1 MIKKLIN
8 TFKNKLNEE
17 FTKNIFVVLSGST
30 VALALPII
38 GSLWLTRIYSPALD
52 FTPLAL
58 FVGFCYTLSAL
69 GNSHYISAILVAD
82 SDEDSSKLFSL
93 SMLIDV
99 FLTLVIFLVIFFFL
113 DKIIV
118 FFNASNT
125 FYYTIWL
132 IPLTFFV
139 MGLNA
144 AFTQWAYRYK
154 EFKII
159 SANRAFRAFVTVL
172 FQTFFG
178 VYFKNTQGLIIGF
191 FIGQL
196 VAVLML
202 TYRCIKIDKTLL
214 SLNNYNGLKQLAIK
228 YKVFLKFQTFSDVIN
243 TLTQQM
249 PNFLLS
255 KFAINPADLGLYGQ
269 ANRVI
274 MAPSSLIT
282 GSVADVFKQKA
293 NEDFQKNGN
302 AITIFKKTRK
312 LLFSIMIIPCLILA
326 IFGPSIFALL
336 FGEEWRGSGVYAQI
350 IMIMVFPKFIVSSLS
365 YMYIIARKQREDFYL
380 HLYVLGSTLISFY
393 IGYKLFETT
402 EAMLLFFSINYAIIY
417 GIYYVRSYK
426 FAKGNLIKNEE

>member
-8 TFKNKLNEE
+8 TLKTKLNED

-58 FVGFCYTLSAL
+58 FVSFCYTLSAL

-82 SDEDSSKLFSL
+82 TDEDSSKLFSL

-99 FLTLVIFLVIFFFL
+99 FLTILIFLIIFFFT
-113 DKIIV
+113 DSIIN
-118 FFNASNT
+118 FFKASNT

-132 IPLTFFV
+132 IPLTVFV

-154 EFKII
+154 KFKVV
-159 SANRAFRAFVTVL
+159 SANRAFRALITVL

-178 VYFKNTQGLIIGF
+178 IYFKNIQGLILGF

-196 VAVLML
+196 LAVLVL
-202 TYRCIKIDKTLL
+202 TYNCLKIDNNLL
-214 SLNNYNGLKQLAIK
+214 SFQSYKGLKSLAIK
-228 YKVFLKFQTFSDVIN
+228 YKIFLKFQTFSDVIN
-243 TLTQQM
+243 TVTQQM

-255 KFAINPADLGLYGQ
+255 KFAISPADLGLYGQ

-274 MAPSSLIT
+274 IAPSSLIT

-302 AITIFKKTRK
+302 AIGIFKKTRK
-312 LLFSIMIIPCLILA
+312 LLFFVMIIPSILVA
-326 IFGPSIFALL
+326 IFGPSIFAFL
-336 FGEEWRGSGVYAQI
+336 FGEEWRQSGVYGQI

-365 YMYIIARKQREDFYL
+365 YMYIIARKQKENFYL
-380 HLYVLGSTLISFY
+380 HIYILISTLLSFY
-393 IGYKLFETT
+393 LGYYFFKTT
-402 EAMLLFFSINYAIIY
+402 EAMLLFFSINYAVIY
-417 GIYYVRSYK
+417 FIYYLRSYT
-426 FAKGNLIKNEE
+426 FAKGKS

>member
-1 MIKKLIN
+1 MIDIIKE
-8 TFKNKLNEE
+8 KLNEE
-17 FTKNIFVVLSGST
+17 FTRNIFVVLSGST
-30 VALALPII
+30 AALALPII
-38 GSLWLTRIYSPALD
+38 GSLWLTRLYSPALD
-52 FTPLAL
+52 FTPLTL

-93 SMLIDV
+93 SMLIDA
-99 FLTLVIFLVIFFFL
+99 FLTLVIFLVIFLFI
-113 DKIIV
+113 DKIIAY
-118 FFNASNT
+118 FNAANT
-125 FYYTIWL
+125 FYYTIWF

-144 AFTQWAYRYK
+144 AFTQWAYRCK
-154 EFKII
+154 EYKII

-172 FQTFFG
+172 LQTFFG

-191 FIGQL
+191 SIGNL
-196 VAVLML
+196 IALLLL
-202 TYRCIKIDKTLL
+202 TYRCIKLDKTLL
-214 SLNNYNGLKQLAIK
+214 SMNNFNGLRQLAIK

-243 TLTQQM
+243 TVTQQL
-249 PNFLLS
+249 PNFLLA

-293 NEDFQKNGN
+293 NDDFRKNGN
-302 AITIFKKTRK
+302 AIAIFKKTRK
-312 LLFSIMIIPCLILA
+312 LLFFVMIIPCLIIA
-326 IFGPSIFALL
+326 VFAPSIFTFL
-336 FGEEWRGSGVYAQI
+336 FGEEWRESGVYAQI

-380 HLYVLGSTLISFY
+380 HIYVLGSTLLSFY

-402 EAMLLFFSINYAIIY
+402 EAMLLLFSINYAVIY

-426 FAKGNLIKNEE
+426 FAQGNLMNNEK

>member
-8 TFKNKLNEE
+8 IIKTKLSED

-38 GSLWLTRIYSPALD
+38 GSLWLTRMYSPALD

-58 FVGFCYTLSAL
+58 FVSFCYTLSAL

-82 SDEDSSKLFSL
+82 TDEDSRKLFSL
-93 SMLIDV
+93 SVLIDV
-99 FLTLVIFLVIFFFL
+99 FLTIIIFLIIFFFI

-118 FFNASNT
+118 FFNASDT
-125 FYYTIWL
+125 FYHTIWL
-132 IPLTFFV
+132 IPVTVFI

-154 EFKII
+154 KFNII
-159 SANRAFRAFVTVL
+159 SANRAFRAFATVL
-172 FQTFFG
+172 FQTAFG
-178 VYFKNTQGLIIGF
+178 LYFKNFQGLIAGF
-191 FIGQL
+191 FLGQL
-196 VAVLML
+196 LALFVL
-202 TYRCIKIDKTLL
+202 TYKCLKEDGSLF
-214 SLNNYNGLKQLAIK
+214 SLNTYKGLKKIAIK
-228 YKVFLKFQTFSDVIN
+228 YKIFLQFQTFSDVIN
-243 TLTQQM
+243 VVTQQM

-293 NEDFQKNGN
+293 NEDYQKKGN
-302 AITIFKKTRK
+302 AIAIFKKTRK
-312 LLFSIMIIPCLILA
+312 LLFFVMIIPCLIVA
-326 IFGPSIFALL
+326 VFGPEIFAFL
-336 FGEEWRGSGVYAQI
+336 FGEEWRQSGVYAQI

-380 HLYVLGSTLISFY
+380 HIYILITTLASFY
-393 IGYKLFETT
+393 LGAHLFGTT
-402 EAMLLFFSINYAIIY
+402 ESMLLFFSINYAIIY
-417 GIYYVRSYK
+417 GVYYVRSYK
-426 FAKGNLIKNEE
+426 FAKGNKNEKK